1 MLLSKKKKEKD
12 STNARLLYF
21 QNSERKTNCLQMA
34 VPEAGLFSC
43 GFWDGKYADKGQIS
57 KFSLILLCSDAKSH
71 PIRDGFFYAKEG
83 KTMAMIN
90 MVATGNRIAELRDAA
105 GLDNTDIADALGLT
119 TRNAIYRWLNGSA
132 LPSIDNLVVLAE
144 MFGVR
149 LDDIIITNTS
159 RI

>member
-1 MLLSKKKKEKD
+1 
-12 STNARLLYF
+12 
-21 QNSERKTNCLQMA
+21 
-34 VPEAGLFSC
+34 
-43 GFWDGKYADKGQIS
+43 
-57 KFSLILLCSDAKSH
+57 
-71 PIRDGFFYAKEG
+71 
-83 KTMAMIN
+83 MAMID

-105 GLDNTDIADALGLT
+105 GLDNTDIADTLGLT

-149 LDDIIITNTS
+149 LDDIIVTNTS